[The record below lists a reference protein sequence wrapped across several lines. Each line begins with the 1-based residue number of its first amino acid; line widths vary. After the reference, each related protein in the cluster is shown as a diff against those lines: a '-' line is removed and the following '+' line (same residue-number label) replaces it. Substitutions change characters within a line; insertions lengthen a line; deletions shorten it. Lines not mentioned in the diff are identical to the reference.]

1 MKAIQFHGKEDI
13 RLNEVS
19 VPAVQ
24 PGNVKIRPAFVGIC
38 GTDVHEYTRGAT
50 LIPEEQHTLTGRCAP
65 LTIGHEIS
73 GVVDE
78 IGPDVT
84 DVHIG
89 DRVAIQ
95 PILSDG
101 SCYACQLK
109 RPNCCVRQGFYGLST
124 DGGLAEYLVVEAKNA
139 RKVPANVSLEVAAL
153 VEPLSVAWHAVN
165 NSVTDLTTSALVVGA
180 GPIGLCVMQSLKAK
194 GISRIIAVETND
206 ARQTLTTQA
215 GATHFINPLTEN
227 VASVCASLCADTGGV
242 HVAYDTA
249 GKQVTLDQCI
259 SVLCVGGT
267 VVNIAVW
274 GGEAKILP
282 NSFLFGEKRYMGTA
296 VYTPE
301 DFDEVIEA
309 IGSGRMDPEF
319 LITARIGLS
328 QLVPHG
334 ILKLRD
340 NPGSDIKIL
349 ERLENIAE
357 RAEEVQV

>member
-78 IGPDVT
+78 IGPGAGVLWT
-84 DVHIG
+84 QY
-89 DRVAIQ
+89 R
-95 PILSDG
+95 
-101 SCYACQLK
+101 
-109 RPNCCVRQGFYGLST
+109 
-124 DGGLAEYLVVEAKNA
+124 DGGLAEYLVVEAANA

-328 QLVPHG
+328 QLVSHG

-349 ERLENIAE
+349 VDMSKE
-357 RAEEVQV
+357 